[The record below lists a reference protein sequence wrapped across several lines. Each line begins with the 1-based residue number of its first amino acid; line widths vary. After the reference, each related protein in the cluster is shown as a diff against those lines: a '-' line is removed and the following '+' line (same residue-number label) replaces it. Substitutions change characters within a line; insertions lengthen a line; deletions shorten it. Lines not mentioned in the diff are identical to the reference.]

1 MKISL
6 FCPYSEALVV
16 AYKLRQIMLPREGV
30 CAAPK
35 SMGFAP
41 FWSENGYKL
50 LPYLVWIRVWFSR
63 ELRKYM
69 NVSKFKMGFEKPFQG
84 QSSNSYGDII
94 FYRPGFEKVWKVTFF
109 GLRQGQDLENRAAH
123 PTTTKNSMSTPPG
136 CHQS

>member
-1 MKISL
+1 
-6 FCPYSEALVV
+6 
-16 AYKLRQIMLPREGV
+16 MLAREGV

-50 LPYLVWIRVWFSR
+50 LPDLVWIRVWFSR

-69 NVSKFKMGFEKPFQG
+69 KYIFWSEIGSGLGEQG
-84 QSSNSYGDII
+84 GTPHDHQEFNEY
-94 FYRPGFEKVWKVTFF
+94 
-109 GLRQGQDLENRAAH
+109 
-123 PTTTKNSMSTPPG
+123 PPG